1 MSVFFRFYLTFR
13 WLENGLLMT
22 SFVAR
27 SHSKVNMRGGRCQ
40 KLPKIAD
47 VIFGRPPG
55 RRANL
60 GAYKSASSLDTF
72 LTNKAIAIGTLPL
85 LHVGLLDSCQGF
97 MEEIKSDLIL
107 PKAVEGLG
115 TTQ

>member
-1 MSVFFRFYLTFR
+1 M
-13 WLENGLLMT
+13 
-22 SFVAR
+22 
-27 SHSKVNMRGGRCQ
+27 
-40 KLPKIAD
+40 PKIAD
-47 VIFGRPPG
+47 VIYGRPPG

-97 MEEIKSDLIL
+97 IDEIKPDLIL
-107 PKAVEGLG
+107 LLHGSVVGPVIQANGRLSFGDDLSSGGLFYCVS
-115 TTQ
+115 Q

>member
-1 MSVFFRFYLTFR
+1 MIY
-13 WLENGLLMT
+13 
-22 SFVAR
+22 
-27 SHSKVNMRGGRCQ
+27 
-40 KLPKIAD
+40 
-47 VIFGRPPG
+47 GRPPG

-97 MEEIKSDLIL
+97 MDEIKSDLIL
-107 PKAVEGLG
+107 PKAVEGLCII
-115 TTQ
+115 

>member
-1 MSVFFRFYLTFR
+1 M
-13 WLENGLLMT
+13 
-22 SFVAR
+22 
-27 SHSKVNMRGGRCQ
+27 
-40 KLPKIAD
+40 LPEIDD
-47 VIFGRPPG
+47 VIYGRPHG

-97 MEEIKSDLIL
+97 MDEIKSDLIL
-107 PKAVEGLG
+107 SNENIMNDSI
-115 TTQ
+115 